1 MPSSNSVRHRTRWA
15 GIPAEDRISE
25 RRALL
30 VDAAFDLLGTEGS
43 AATTVRAVCQR
54 ARLNPRYFYE
64 SFEDLDALVVAVY
77 DRLVDDLRDELQT
90 AVDKAGTDAA
100 AQVRAVVQCT
110 VRFVDEDR
118 RRGRVLY
125 GEALGNEAL
134 NRRRIE
140 TGFATAEV
148 MAAANGQVA
157 QRIAAAIIV
166 GGFSELLMAWLDGR
180 IKASRAQLVDQTTA
194 MFLAVAE
201 AAGSIAAK
209 AGKPGSA
216 GRRRTR
222 P

>member
-1 MPSSNSVRHRTRWA
+1 
-15 GIPAEDRISE
+15 
-25 RRALL
+25 
-30 VDAAFDLLGTEGS
+30 
-43 AATTVRAVCQR
+43 
-54 ARLNPRYFYE
+54 
-64 SFEDLDALVVAVY
+64 
-77 DRLVDDLRDELQT
+77 
-90 AVDKAGTDAA
+90 
-100 AQVRAVVQCT
+100 
-110 VRFVDEDR
+110 
-118 RRGRVLY
+118 
-125 GEALGNEAL
+125 
-134 NRRRIE
+134 
-140 TGFATAEV
+140 